1 MRYQAADQHDEDQDR
16 KRVSEIEAETFMQA
30 DSSTGIRLVKIV
42 IKAPSELCTAEDD
55 IYESADRQQQ
65 WADDKIL
72 EIKDPLAA
80 DIEAAPHIEA

>member
-1 MRYQAADQHDEDQDR
+1 MRDQTADQYDEDQDR
-16 KRVSEIEAETFMQA
+16 KRVSEIEAEAFMQT

-65 WADDKIL
+65 
-72 EIKDPLAA
+72 
-80 DIEAAPHIEA
+80 